1 MYTPNELR
9 DIRFSKAVFGGYD
22 TSDVDR
28 IFAAVSDD
36 YSTLFKENMKLKKNM
51 KTLADAVE
59 NYRKVDEAMRKA
71 LITAQDMATEM
82 VADAEVKSREMLA
95 NASTEA
101 KLKIR
106 ELSEQIAAEEKR
118 LSEIRSEAAEFIDRI
133 AALYENE
140 REKFESLKV
149 AILPDEKK
157 EEEVIPASEPMSDT
171 LDQISKS
178 IDEKMRA
185 EEEEIIRKAREASA
199 AAQVPKS
206 EMAEEEDEDADVK
219 RADDTIPFG
228 NKIPT
233 SEEMDIL
240 EAAAEKNSS
249 RHANREPLKFGKD
262 YDIDSEE

>member
-9 DIRFSKAVFGGYD
+9 DIKFSKAVFGGYD

-82 VADAEVKSREMLA
+82 VAEAEVKSRDMLA
-95 NASTEA
+95 TASAEA

-133 AALYENE
+133 AALYQNE
-140 REKFESLKV
+140 REKFESLRT
-149 AILPDEKK
+149 AILPEEKK
-157 EEEVIPASEPMSDT
+157 EEEDAPKAEPMSDT
-171 LDQISKS
+171 IDQISKS
-178 IDEKMRA
+178 IEEKMRA
-185 EEEEIIRKAREASA
+185 EEEEIIRKAREAAA
-199 AAQVPKS
+199 AAQVPK
-206 EMAEEEDEDADVK
+206 AEQTEDDEDADVK
-219 RADDTIPFG
+219 RADDTIPFEG
-228 NKIPT
+228 KIPT
-233 SEEMDIL
+233 EAEMDFL
-240 EAAAEKNSS
+240 EAQAEKKPG
-249 RHANREPLKFGKD
+249 RPEFPGLKFGKD
-262 YDIDSEE
+262 YDIDSED